1 MRQDEGRGEYRP
13 GEEVA
18 RGGECG
24 AMVYGLW
31 CRGGVVEGPCE
42 VVRRGGV
49 DGGLDGVLDWALWF
63 ETTMKRSPMRLEGT
77 VKRVGRWLNAV

>member
-24 AMVYGLW
+24 AVVYGLW
-31 CRGGVVEGPCE
+31 C
-42 VVRRGGV
+42 RGGV